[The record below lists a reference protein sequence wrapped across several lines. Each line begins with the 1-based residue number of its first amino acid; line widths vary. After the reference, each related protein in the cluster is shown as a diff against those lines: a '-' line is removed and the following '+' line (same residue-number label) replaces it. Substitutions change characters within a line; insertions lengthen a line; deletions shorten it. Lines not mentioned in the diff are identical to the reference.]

1 VTEPFIRHVVDTRA
15 DEAQIKRLRR
25 IIDQKSAVSYQGKY
39 YLLADARD
47 VVEQL
52 DVFAKWVLTVWEER
66 P

>member
-25 IIDQKSAVSYQGKY
+25 IIDQKSAVSYQGEY
-39 YLLADARD
+39 YRLADARD